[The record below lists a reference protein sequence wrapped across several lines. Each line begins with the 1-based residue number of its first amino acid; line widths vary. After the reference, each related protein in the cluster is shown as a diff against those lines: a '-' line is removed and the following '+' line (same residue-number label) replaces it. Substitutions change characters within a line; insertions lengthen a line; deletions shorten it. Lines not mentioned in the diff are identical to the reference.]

1 VGQGRSGISKLSD
14 SAINALEGQAIASFG
29 DAATLGMWAFST
41 GLLLDGLFQ
50 IGMLPLLQL
59 TVIFSVLIVY
69 SGPVLFIARLMLYR
83 RNEAFSAAL
92 LARSI

>member
-41 GLLLDGLFQ
+41 RLLLDGLFQ

-59 TVIFSVLIVY
+59 TVIF
-69 SGPVLFIARLMLYR
+69 PVWRVQS
-83 RNEAFSAAL
+83 NP
-92 LARSI
+92 